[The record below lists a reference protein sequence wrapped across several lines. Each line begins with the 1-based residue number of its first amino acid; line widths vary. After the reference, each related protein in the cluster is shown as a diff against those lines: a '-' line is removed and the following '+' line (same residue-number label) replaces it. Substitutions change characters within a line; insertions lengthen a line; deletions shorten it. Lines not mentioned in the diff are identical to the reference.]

1 MKTLHKNCPYP
12 AHPLCEQLPLIEG
25 DRLKE
30 FRETISSVGKVTT
43 PVVVI
48 KSGSDIGHGRKYD
61 GPDAI
66 LDGRHRIINALD
78 LGIKWEEIPV
88 RLYSFDN
95 DDTPESLALREV
107 KGRRHII
114 DNIQRALLAANFA
127 KGITAA
133 ITAEQEAAAEA
144 KKAAKEAKKAAAAG
158 GTVEP
163 EPEPEAQPEEPKG
176 KRASHIAR
184 EQAAK
189 EAGVSVDSVKKALS
203 IQKHPDLVK
212 AVENKKMSLEAA
224 NTEASRRRDVEKA
237 QKNAEKIEGQRK
249 GSIMLLKNTF
259 GQNNAFVKRVVSGK
273 IFGKPTE
280 DPKGHKD
287 LLTFCE
293 LSVEQQ
299 RALIPLLYN
308 AISFKDAQAVMSEKP
323 DDTWSVRDV
332 INHCI
337 ANGLDKASTDFDFGG
352 EIVSITIDK
361 SRAKEIKTLISKV

>member
-1 MKTLHKNCPYP
+1 MKALHKNCPYP

-25 DRLKE
+25 EKLAE
-30 FRETISSVGKVTT
+30 FRETIKSVGKVTT

-48 KSGSDIGHGRKYD
+48 KSGSDIGHGRKYE

-66 LDGRHRIINALD
+66 LDGRHRVINALD

-88 RLYSFDN
+88 RFYSFDN

-114 DNIQRALLAANFA
+114 DTIQRALLAANFA

-144 KKAAKEAKKAAAAG
+144 KKAAKEAKKATVAAG
-158 GTVEP
+158 GTV

-189 EAGVSVDSVKKALS
+189 EAGVSVDSVKKAQS

-212 AVENKKMSLEAA
+212 AVEGKKMSLEAA

-249 GSIMLLKNTF
+249 DSLMLLKNTF

-308 AISFKDAQAVMSEKP
+308 SISFKDAQAVMSEKP

-332 INHCI
+332 ISHVI
-337 ANGLDKASTDFDFGG
+337 ANGFDKASTDFDFGG